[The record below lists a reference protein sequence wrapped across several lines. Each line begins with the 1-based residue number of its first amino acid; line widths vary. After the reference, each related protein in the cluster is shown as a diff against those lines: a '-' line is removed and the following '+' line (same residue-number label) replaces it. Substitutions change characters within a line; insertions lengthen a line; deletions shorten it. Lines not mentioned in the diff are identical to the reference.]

1 MGSSFPNVSSVIKS
15 ALTAKNAG
23 ERSILLVGCMI
34 SGTASS
40 GQLKDGIVSKK
51 EFNDFFGAKSQ
62 IAKAGRAM
70 IDALSV
76 SKIKPKISAIG
87 LADNA
92 SGVASTGTIAF
103 SGTATEAGTL
113 TVYIDSIRNGK
124 YELAVASGAT
134 ANSIGANLETLI
146 TANTYSPVTAVN
158 TTGSVAL
165 TATNDGTQG
174 NTIGIKID
182 GSVAGITATLTAMA
196 SGATNP
202 VLTSL
207 FDPVVDQRYT
217 SIVYPAEWG
226 ISTLTAFT
234 EARFNVDNKIIDG
247 LGIICKPDTYANT
260 NAAGDALNQKT
271 LAPYIGNN
279 LISTATH
286 KGGAIFESPIVIASY
301 FACLRE
307 LRLTEGANLSSIATN
322 GETIGGSFYGSNP
335 YPNMPF
341 NLLPTI
347 ETGHDFTDAE
357 CVELQNSGIT
367 LLRNNPSNTTIICNE
382 AVTTYKTDAL
392 GQIDKTFKYIN
403 YVDTLT
409 IVRDYVFQNLK
420 ADFAGTRLT
429 TGQLIAGRS
438 MVNREGFIAKM
449 MGYYGALSGY
459 KTGNPNY
466 TLLRAGS
473 EEANAF
479 KQALQNSIVITLVDG
494 KITTEAIANIV
505 TQLRQIIV
513 NFTPTFE

>member
-1 MGSSFPNVSSVIKS
+1 MGASFPNITSNIKS

-40 GQLKDGIVSKK
+40 GQLKEGIISKK

-87 LADNA
+87 LTDNA

-134 ANSIGANLETLI
+134 ASSIGANLETLI

-158 TTGSVAL
+158 TSGSVAL
-165 TATNDGTQG
+165 TATNDGVQG
-174 NTIGIKID
+174 NTIGLKIV

-207 FDPVVDQRYT
+207 FDSVVDQRYT

-226 ISTLTAFT
+226 TSTLTDFT

-247 LGIICKPDTYANT
+247 IGITSKPDTYSNT
-260 NAAGDALNQKT
+260 NTAGDALNQKT
-271 LAPYIGNN
+271 LAYLGIP
-279 LISTATH
+279 LIATSTH

-335 YPNMPF
+335 YHNTPF

-357 CVELQNSGIT
+357 CVELENSGIT

-429 TGQLIAGRS
+429 TGQLIGGRS

-459 KTGNPNY
+459 KTGNNNY
-466 TLLRAGS
+466 VLLRAGS

-479 KQALQNSIVITLVDG
+479 KQALEDSIVITLVDG
-494 KITTEAIANIV
+494 KITAESIANIV
-505 TQLRQIIV
+505 SQVRQLIV

>member
-1 MGSSFPNVSSVIKS
+1 MGASFPNITSNINS

-40 GQLKDGIVSKK
+40 GQLKEGIISKK

-87 LADNA
+87 LTDNA

-103 SGTATEAGTL
+103 SGTATESGIL

-134 ANSIGANLETLI
+134 ATSIGGNLETLI
-146 TANTYSPVTAVN
+146 TANTYSPVSAVN

-165 TATNDGTQG
+165 TALNDGTQG
-174 NTIGIKID
+174 NTIGIKIV
-182 GSVAGITATLTAMA
+182 GSVAGISTTLTAMA

-207 FDPVVDQRYT
+207 FDPVADKRYT

-226 ISTLTAFT
+226 TSTLTAFT

-247 LGIICKPDTYANT
+247 VGIVCKADTYANT
-260 NAAGDALNQKT
+260 NTAGDALNQKT
-271 LAPYIGNN
+271 LAYAGIP
-279 LISTATH
+279 LIASSTH

-301 FACLRE
+301 VACLRE
-307 LRLTEGANLSSIATN
+307 LRLTEGANVSSITTN
-322 GETIGGSFYGSNP
+322 GQSIGGSFFGGIP
-335 YPNMPF
+335 YHNTPF
-341 NLLPTI
+341 NLLPII
-347 ETGHDFTDAE
+347 ETGHDFSDVE
-357 CVELQNSGIT
+357 CTELESSGIW
-367 LLRNNPSNTTIICNE
+367 LLRNNPSNTTIISNE

-392 GQIDKTFKYIN
+392 GQIDKTFKYLN

-420 ADFAGTRLT
+420 ADFSQHILT
-429 TGQLIAGRS
+429 TGQLIAGRP
-438 MVNREGFIAKM
+438 MVNREGFIARM

-459 KTGNPNY
+459 KTGNNNY
-466 TLLRAGS
+466 VLLRAGS
-473 EEANAF
+473 EEADAF
-479 KQALQNSIVITLVDG
+479 KKALEDSIVITLVDG
-494 KITTEAIANIV
+494 KISAESIANIV
-505 TQLRQIIV
+505 TQVRQLIV

>member
-1 MGSSFPNVSSVIKS
+1 MGASFPNITSNINS

-40 GQLKDGIVSKK
+40 GQLKEGIISKK

-87 LADNA
+87 LTDNG

-103 SGTATEAGTL
+103 SGTATESGTL

-134 ANSIGANLETLI
+134 ATSIGGNLETLI
-146 TANTYSPVTAVN
+146 TANTYSPVSAVN

-165 TATNDGTQG
+165 TALNDGTQG
-174 NTIGIKID
+174 NTIGIKIV
-182 GSVAGITATLTAMA
+182 GSVAGISTTLTAMA

-207 FDPVVDQRYT
+207 FDSVADKRYT

-226 ISTLTAFT
+226 TSTLTAFT

-247 LGIICKPDTYANT
+247 VGIVCKADTYANT
-260 NAAGDALNQKT
+260 NTAGDALNQKT
-271 LAPYIGNN
+271 LAYAGIP
-279 LISTATH
+279 LIASSTH

-301 FACLRE
+301 VACLRE
-307 LRLTEGANLSSIATN
+307 LRLTEGANVSSITTN
-322 GETIGGSFYGSNP
+322 GQSIGGSFFGGIP
-335 YPNMPF
+335 YHNTPF
-341 NLLPTI
+341 NLLPII
-347 ETGHDFTDAE
+347 ETGHDFSDTE
-357 CVELQNSGIT
+357 CTELESSGIW
-367 LLRNNPSNTTIICNE
+367 LLRNNPSNTTIISNE

-392 GQIDKTFKYIN
+392 GQIDKTFKYLN

-420 ADFAGTRLT
+420 ADFSQHILT
-429 TGQLIAGRS
+429 TGQLIAGRP
-438 MVNREGFIAKM
+438 MVNREGFIARM

-459 KTGNPNY
+459 KTGNNNY
-466 TLLRAGS
+466 VLLRAGS

-479 KQALQNSIVITLVDG
+479 KKALEDSIVITLVDG
-494 KITTEAIANIV
+494 KISAESIANIV
-505 TQLRQIIV
+505 TQVRQLIV

>member
-1 MGSSFPNVSSVIKS
+1 MGASFPNITSNIKS

-40 GQLKDGIVSKK
+40 GQLKEGIISKK

-87 LADNA
+87 LTDNA

-134 ANSIGANLETLI
+134 ASSIGANLETLI

-165 TATNDGTQG
+165 TANNDGVQG
-174 NTIGIKID
+174 NTIGLKIV

-226 ISTLTAFT
+226 ISTLTDFT

-247 LGIICKPDTYANT
+247 LGIICKSDTYANT
-260 NAAGDALNQKT
+260 NTAVDALNEKT

-322 GETIGGSFYGSNP
+322 KETIGGSFYGSNA

-382 AVTTYKTDAL
+382 AVTTYKTDEL
-392 GQIDKTFKYIN
+392 GQIDKTFKYIE
-403 YVDTLT
+403 YVDTLS

-429 TGQLIAGRS
+429 TGQLIGGRS
-438 MVNREGFIAKM
+438 MVNREGFIGQM

-473 EEANAF
+473 EEASAF
-479 KQALQNSIVITLVDG
+479 KQALEKSIVITLVDG

>member
-1 MGSSFPNVSSVIKS
+1 MGASFPNITSNIKS

-40 GQLKDGIVSKK
+40 GQLKEGIISKK

-87 LADNA
+87 LTDNA
-92 SGVASTGTIAF
+92 SGVVATGTIAF
-103 SGTATEAGTL
+103 SGTATESGTL

-134 ANSIGANLETLI
+134 ATSIGSNLETLI
-146 TANTYSPVTAVN
+146 TANTYSPVSAVN

-165 TATNDGTQG
+165 SALNDGTQG
-174 NTIGIKID
+174 NTIGIKIV
-182 GSVAGITATLTAMA
+182 GLVAGISATLTAMA

-207 FDPVVDQRYT
+207 FDPVADKRFT

-226 ISTLTAFT
+226 TSTLTAFT

-247 LGIICKPDTYANT
+247 VGIVCKADTYANT
-260 NAAGDALNQKT
+260 NTAGDALNQKT
-271 LAPYIGNN
+271 LAYAGIP
-279 LISTATH
+279 LIATSTH
-286 KGGAIFESPIVIASY
+286 KGGAIFESPIVLASY
-301 FACLRE
+301 VACLRE
-307 LRLTEGANLSSIATN
+307 LRLTEGANVSSITTN
-322 GETIGGSFYGSNP
+322 GQSIGGSFFGGIP
-335 YPNMPF
+335 YHNTPF
-341 NLLPTI
+341 NLLPII
-347 ETGHDFTDAE
+347 ETGHDFSDVE
-357 CVELQNSGIT
+357 CTELESSGIW
-367 LLRNNPSNTTIICNE
+367 LLRNNPSNTTIISNE

-392 GQIDKTFKYIN
+392 AQIDKTFKYVN

-420 ADFAGTRLT
+420 ADFSQHILT
-429 TGQLIAGRS
+429 TGQLIAGRP
-438 MVNREGFIAKM
+438 MVNREGFIARM

-459 KTGNPNY
+459 KTGNNNY
-466 TLLRAGS
+466 VLLRAGS

-479 KQALQNSIVITLVDG
+479 KKALEDSIVITLVDG
-494 KITTEAIANIV
+494 KISAESIANIV
-505 TQLRQIIV
+505 TQVRQLIV

>member
-1 MGSSFPNVSSVIKS
+1 MGASFPNITSNIKS

-40 GQLKDGIVSKK
+40 GQLKEGIISKK

-87 LADNA
+87 LTDNA

-103 SGTATEAGTL
+103 SGTATESGTL

-134 ANSIGANLETLI
+134 ASSIGANLETLI

-174 NTIGIKID
+174 NTIGLKIV

-260 NAAGDALNQKT
+260 NTAVDALNEKT

-279 LISTATH
+279 LVSTATH

-357 CVELQNSGIT
+357 CVELENSGIT

-382 AVTTYKTDAL
+382 AVTTYKTDEL
-392 GQIDKTFKYIN
+392 GQIDKTFKYIE

-438 MVNREGFIAKM
+438 MVNREGFIGKM

-473 EEANAF
+473 EEASAF
-479 KQALQNSIVITLVDG
+479 KQALEESIVITLVDG

>member
-1 MGSSFPNVSSVIKS
+1 MGASFPNITSNINS

-40 GQLKDGIVSKK
+40 GQLKEGIISKK

-87 LADNA
+87 LTDNA

-103 SGTATEAGTL
+103 SGTATESGTL

-134 ANSIGANLETLI
+134 ATSIGGNLETLI
-146 TANTYSPVTAVN
+146 TANTYSPVSAVN

-165 TATNDGTQG
+165 TALNDGTQG
-174 NTIGIKID
+174 NTIGIKIV
-182 GSVAGITATLTAMA
+182 GSVAGISTTLTAMA

-207 FDPVVDQRYT
+207 FDPVADKRYT

-226 ISTLTAFT
+226 TSTLTAFT

-247 LGIICKPDTYANT
+247 VGIVCKADTYANT
-260 NAAGDALNQKT
+260 NTAGDALNQKT
-271 LAPYIGNN
+271 LAYAGIP
-279 LISTATH
+279 LIATSTH

-301 FACLRE
+301 VACLRE
-307 LRLTEGANLSSIATN
+307 LRLTEGANVSSITTN
-322 GETIGGSFYGSNP
+322 GQSIGGSFFGGIP
-335 YPNMPF
+335 YHNTPF
-341 NLLPTI
+341 NLLPII
-347 ETGHDFTDAE
+347 ETGHDFSDTE
-357 CVELQNSGIT
+357 CTELESSGIW
-367 LLRNNPSNTTIICNE
+367 LLRNNPSNTTIISNE

-392 GQIDKTFKYIN
+392 GQIDKTFKYLN

-420 ADFAGTRLT
+420 ADFSQHILT
-429 TGQLIAGRS
+429 TGQLIAGRP
-438 MVNREGFIAKM
+438 MVNREGFIARM

-459 KTGNPNY
+459 KTGNNNY
-466 TLLRAGS
+466 VLLRAGS

-479 KQALQNSIVITLVDG
+479 KKALEDSIVITLVDG
-494 KITTEAIANIV
+494 KISAESIANIV
-505 TQLRQIIV
+505 TQVRQLIV

>member
-1 MGSSFPNVSSVIKS
+1 MGASFPNITSNINS

-40 GQLKDGIVSKK
+40 GQLKEGIVSKK

-87 LADNA
+87 LTDNG
-92 SGVASTGTIAF
+92 SGVAATGTIAF
-103 SGTATEAGTL
+103 SGTATESGTL

-124 YELAVASGAT
+124 YELVVASGAT
-134 ANSIGANLETLI
+134 ATSIGGNLETLI
-146 TANTYSPVTAVN
+146 TANTYSPVSAVN

-165 TATNDGTQG
+165 TALNDGTQG
-174 NTIGIKID
+174 NTIGIKIV
-182 GSVAGITATLTAMA
+182 GSVAGISTTLTAMA

-207 FDPVVDQRYT
+207 FDSVADKRYT

-226 ISTLTAFT
+226 TSTLTAFT

-247 LGIICKPDTYANT
+247 VGIVCKADTYANT
-260 NAAGDALNQKT
+260 NTAGDALNQKT
-271 LAPYIGNN
+271 LAYAGIP
-279 LISTATH
+279 LIATSTH

-301 FACLRE
+301 IACLRE
-307 LRLTEGANLSSIATN
+307 LRLTEGANVSSITTN
-322 GETIGGSFYGSNP
+322 GQSTGGSFFGGIP
-335 YPNMPF
+335 YHNTPF
-341 NLLPTI
+341 NLLPII
-347 ETGHDFTDAE
+347 ETGHDFSDTE
-357 CVELQNSGIT
+357 CTELESSGIW
-367 LLRNNPSNTTIICNE
+367 LLRNNPSNTTIISNE

-392 GQIDKTFKYIN
+392 GQIDKTFKYLN
-403 YVDTLT
+403 YVDTLS

-420 ADFAGTRLT
+420 ADFSQHILT
-429 TGQLIAGRS
+429 TGQLIAGRP
-438 MVNREGFIAKM
+438 MVNREGFIARM

-459 KTGNPNY
+459 KTGNNNY
-466 TLLRAGS
+466 VLLRAGS

-479 KQALQNSIVITLVDG
+479 KKALEDSIVITLVDG
-494 KITTEAIANIV
+494 KISAESIANIV
-505 TQLRQIIV
+505 TQVRQLVV

>member
-1 MGSSFPNVSSVIKS
+1 MGASFPNITSNINS

-40 GQLKDGIVSKK
+40 GQLKEGIISKK

-87 LADNA
+87 LTDNA

-103 SGTATEAGTL
+103 SGTATESGIL

-134 ANSIGANLETLI
+134 ATSIGGNLETLI
-146 TANTYSPVTAVN
+146 TANTYSPVSAVN

-165 TATNDGTQG
+165 TALNDGTQG
-174 NTIGIKID
+174 NTIGIKIV
-182 GSVAGITATLTAMA
+182 GSVAGISTTLTAMA

-207 FDPVVDQRYT
+207 FDPVADKRYT
-217 SIVYPAEWG
+217 SIVYPDEWG
-226 ISTLTAFT
+226 TSTLTAFT
-234 EARFNVDNKIIDG
+234 EARFNVDNKIVDG
-247 LGIICKPDTYANT
+247 VGIVCKNDTYANT
-260 NAAGDALNQKT
+260 NTAGDALNQKT
-271 LAPYIGNN
+271 LAYLGGN
-279 LISTATH
+279 LISSSTH
-286 KGGAIFESPIVIASY
+286 KGGAIFESPLVRAAY
-301 FACLRE
+301 AAAYRE
-307 LRLTEGANLSSIATN
+307 LRLTEGANVSSITTN
-322 GETIGGSFYGSNP
+322 GQSIGGSFFGGIP
-335 YPNMPF
+335 YHNTPF
-341 NLLPTI
+341 NLLPII
-347 ETGHDFTDAE
+347 ETGHDFSDAE
-357 CVELQNSGIT
+357 CTELESSGIW
-367 LLRNNPSNTTIICNE
+367 LLRNNPSNTTIISNE

-392 GQIDKTFKYIN
+392 GQIDKTFKYVN

-420 ADFAGTRLT
+420 ADFSQHILT
-429 TGQLIAGRS
+429 TGQLIAGRP
-438 MVNREGFIAKM
+438 MVNREGFIARM

-459 KTGNPNY
+459 KTGNNNY
-466 TLLRAGS
+466 VLLRAGS

-479 KQALQNSIVITLVDG
+479 KKALEDSIVITLVDG
-494 KITTEAIANIV
+494 KISAESIANIV
-505 TQLRQIIV
+505 TQVRQLIV